1 MVERKDEYEAS
12 EIGLEIIDAHEN
24 GTDAFNLTKGL
35 DAELPAFRW
44 HDFVH
49 PFALMRKLSEKE
61 EKKPSAYRVEHAAMA
76 CGRFAQSLANLEAV
90 FPDARIEALSV
101 EAPTWKQRVWVSG
114 REQATDIS
122 AEMRPVLEVVT
133 ELALLV
139 HRGHPIVRQRF
150 YRP

>member
-24 GTDAFNLTKGL
+24 GIDAFNLTKGL
-35 DAELPAFRW
+35 DAELPAFKW

-49 PFALMRKLSEKE
+49 PLFLIRKLSER
-61 EKKPSAYRVEHAAMA
+61 EKKKPDAYRVENAAMA